1 MRRPCIRLFLAAVT
15 TATALVAGCATL
27 SESECRRADW
37 HQIGERDGANGHRAD
52 RYESHREACL
62 EYGLRPNPER
72 YLAGRDLGLRRYCV
86 LDNAVREGLAGRNY
100 EGVCP
105 PSISNSF
112 AELNRVAYA
121 VYKARKEVESLGN
134 KIDSLESER
143 RSDKTSKDRHKEI
156 RDEIRATERKLD
168 RARDDL
174 RYREMDLNRAVSMT
188 PR

>member
-1 MRRPCIRLFLAAVT
+1 MFRPGTVLFLASCVS
-15 TATALVAGCATL
+15 LAGCATL

-37 HQIGERDGANGHRAD
+37 YQIGQRDGANGHRAD
-52 RYESHREACL
+52 RYEAHREACL
-62 EYGLRPNPER
+62 EYGIRPNPEP

-86 LDNAVREGLAGRNY
+86 YDNAVQEGLAGRTY

-105 PSISNSF
+105 PAIGKHF
-112 AELNRVAYA
+112 ADLNRAAYA
-121 VYKARKEVESLGN
+121 VYKARGEVESLGN
-134 KIDSLESER
+134 KIDSLEYELRSE
-143 RSDKTSKDRHKEI
+143 KTAKDRHKEI
-156 RDEIRATERKLD
+156 REAIRSTERKLD